1 MSNWRLMMP
10 TTEAYLLDKVLY
22 ELHHKPDDL
31 VAYNR
36 DKDAYLSRYKL
47 TPEMKVKISGNDVAG
62 LYEAGVNPYLLRAHC
77 IGVKIPEDVSL
88 AALRGLMKEGD
99 DKWLK

>member
-10 TTEAYLLDKVLY
+10 TTEAYLIDKVLY

-31 VAYNR
+31 AAYNA
-36 DKDAYLSRYKL
+36 DAQAYLSRFKL
-47 TPEMKVKISGNDVAG
+47 TPAMVSMITGNDVAG

-77 IGVKIPEDVSL
+77 IGVRIPEDVSL
-88 AALRGLMKEGD
+88 AALRSIMKEGD
-99 DKWLK
+99 DKWLN

>member
-31 VAYNR
+31 AAYNQ
-36 DKDAYLSRYKL
+36 DKAAYLARFKL
-47 TPEMKVKISGNDVAG
+47 SPEMAEKISGNDVAG

-77 IGVKIPEDVSL
+77 IGMRIPEDVSL
-88 AALRGLMKEGD
+88 AVLRSLMKEGD
-99 DKWLK
+99 DKWLN

>member
-31 VAYNR
+31 AAYNR
-36 DKDAYLSRYKL
+36 DKDEYLSRYRL
-47 TPEMKVKISGNDVAG
+47 TPEMKAKISGNDVAG

-88 AALRGLMKEGD
+88 AALRSLMKEGD

>member
-31 VAYNR
+31 AAYNQ
-36 DKDAYLSRYKL
+36 DKDAYLARFNLS
-47 TPEMKVKISGNDVAG
+47 PDMAAKISGNDVAG

-77 IGVKIPEDVSL
+77 IGVRIPEDVSL
-88 AALRGLMKEGD
+88 AALRSLMKEGD
-99 DKWLK
+99 DKWLN

>member
-31 VAYNR
+31 AAYNE
-36 DKDAYLSRYKL
+36 DKAAYLARFNLS
-47 TPEMKVKISGNDVAG
+47 PDMAGKISGNDVAG

-77 IGVKIPEDVSL
+77 IGVRIPEDVSL
-88 AALRGLMKEGD
+88 AALRSLMKDGD
-99 DKWLK
+99 DKWLN

>member
-10 TTEAYLLDKVLY
+10 TTEACLLDKVLY

-31 VAYNR
+31 AAYNQ
-36 DKDAYLSRYKL
+36 DKAAYLARFNLS
-47 TPEMKVKISGNDVAG
+47 PDMAAKISGNDVAG

-77 IGVKIPEDVSL
+77 IGVRIPEDVSL
-88 AALRGLMKEGD
+88 AALRSLMKEGD
-99 DKWLK
+99 DKWLN

>member
-31 VAYNR
+31 AAYNA
-36 DKDAYLSRYKL
+36 DQDAYLARFKL
-47 TPEMKVKISGNDVAG
+47 TPDMAAKISGNDVAG

-77 IGVKIPEDVSL
+77 IGVRIPEDVSL
-88 AALRGLMKEGD
+88 AALRSLMKEGD
-99 DKWLK
+99 DKWLN

>member
-31 VAYNR
+31 AAYNA
-36 DKDAYLSRYKL
+36 DKDAYLARFKL
-47 TPEMKVKISGNDVAG
+47 TPDMAAKISGNDVAG

-77 IGVKIPEDVSL
+77 IGVRIPEDVSL
-88 AALRGLMKEGD
+88 AALRSLIKEGD
-99 DKWLK
+99 DKWLN